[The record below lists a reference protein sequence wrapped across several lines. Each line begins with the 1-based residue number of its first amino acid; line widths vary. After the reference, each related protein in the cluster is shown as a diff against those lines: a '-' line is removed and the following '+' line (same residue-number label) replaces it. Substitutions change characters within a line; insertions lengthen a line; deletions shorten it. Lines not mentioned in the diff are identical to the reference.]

1 MSRQCSPLSI
11 VAVAAVGLALSGCG
25 DDAVRPATP
34 DAGPAGCNPLV
45 GDDCLTPFP
54 SSVHE
59 VADPAT
65 RTGVRVALPADL
77 LPVSASGKAL
87 DPARMNRRDGFSPS
101 TPFLVYFAAGVD
113 PSQLTG
119 PDAAAQTL
127 LPDAPIQLLDF
138 ATGTR
143 VPLFAELDANANAA
157 AGQRQALII
166 HPLERLR
173 PRARYVVALRGLRD
187 AQARPLR
194 AAGFAALRDSPD
206 GAAAARLA
214 PALRPLAAR
223 YVDLF
228 ATLERAGVPRASL
241 TLAWDVTTA
250 SDETATGHLVA
261 MRDTALAMAPAL
273 GYTITSS
280 VDTPNGLRIREIHA
294 TIQVPSFL
302 TSDAGN
308 AQMNFGPDG
317 QPAVR
322 ALHDV
327 PIVISIP
334 KCAKTATA
342 PLPIMIYGHG
352 LFGSA
357 EESLGWAHIQGIA
370 NKLCMVQVGTNWTGL
385 AFDDIG
391 TIANEVVLDLNQ
403 IGIVTDRLQQAQVN
417 AQVMARLMRTKIVN
431 DAALALDG
439 RQVSDGAQAYYFGI
453 SNGGIQ
459 GTAFM
464 ALSPDIERGALNVPG
479 CEWSLMMYRS
489 SDFNRLYPL
498 LNLVYPDALDR
509 QLLIAASQSEWD
521 YTDPATFAPHL
532 LRDPLPGSIAKRI
545 LVQESI
551 GDSQVPNLATRILA
565 RAMGLPGL
573 DLEQPVFGVPAQ
585 PAPLD
590 SAYTQWNVHKEPL
603 PPTVN
608 MPSPVDNGAHDAISV
623 LAPLQAQ
630 LQAFLTP
637 TGQVTSTCPGL
648 CSFP

>member
-1 MSRQCSPLSI
+1 MSRQLAPLALALLVV
-11 VAVAAVGLALSGCG
+11 VAVTACG

-45 GDDCLTPFP
+45 GDDCITPFP

-113 PSQLTG
+113 VTQLAG
-119 PDAAAQTL
+119 PDAAAATL

-157 AGQRQALII
+157 SGQRQALII

-173 PRARYVVALRGLRD
+173 PGTRYLVALRGLRD
-187 AQARPLR
+187 TQGRPLR
-194 AAGFAALRDSPD
+194 AAGFATLRDTPAA

-223 YVDLF
+223 YVDMF

-261 MRDTALAMAPAL
+261 MRDRALAMAPSL
-273 GYTITSS
+273 GYSITSS

-302 TSDAGN
+302 TSDAAD

-334 KCAKTATA
+334 KCARTATA

-357 EESLGWAHIQGIA
+357 EESLGWPHIQGIA
-370 NKLCMVQVGTNWTGL
+370 NKLCMVQVGTNWLGL

-391 TIANEVVLDLNQ
+391 TIANQVVLDLNQ

-417 AQVMARLMRTKIVN
+417 AQVMARLTRTQIVN

-439 RQVSDGAQAYYFGI
+439 RAVSDGAEAYYFGI

-573 DLEQPVFGVPAQ
+573 NLEQPVFGVPAL

-590 SAYTQWNVHKEPL
+590 SAYTQWNVHREPL

-637 TGQVTSTCPGL
+637 TGQVTQTCTGL